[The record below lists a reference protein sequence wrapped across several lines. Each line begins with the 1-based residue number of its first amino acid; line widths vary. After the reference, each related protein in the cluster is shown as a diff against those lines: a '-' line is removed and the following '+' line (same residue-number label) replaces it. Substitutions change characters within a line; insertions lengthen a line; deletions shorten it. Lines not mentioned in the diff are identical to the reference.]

1 MAYKTSIS
9 IENARDKEVIFHLE
23 PWGDQIPM
31 PAGCKFQ
38 IFAEAKEQGE
48 LEIQY
53 EEDNIL
59 VWGWSG
65 SIVSVYCDGQVVSAG
80 HTAVPSVP
88 EGQSVSSFIHWI
100 TGKNKS

>member
-9 IENARDKEVIFHLE
+9 IENSRDKEVMFHLE

-31 PAGCKFQ
+31 PAGSKFQ
-38 IFAEAKEQGE
+38 IIAEAKDQGE

-59 VWGWSG
+59 VWGWTG
-65 SIVSVYCDGQVVSAG
+65 SILSVYCDEHELSAG
-80 HTAVPSVP
+80 HPKVPSVP
-88 EGQSVSSFIHWI
+88 EEHSVSSFIRGI
-100 TGKNKS
+100 LGKK